1 MDKNNCICEEGLIGS
16 SGDLWSDLLKNIP
29 FLPTRAI
36 SESGIDYNQLE
47 PINEELSFVKIPNQ
61 RIFSAP
67 NIILWENIGEKDL
80 PVFFNDQSFSFRHQI
95 IGIKSDNTELL
106 NVIIKEL
113 KDNNDFYRFYMY
125 VTSSYL
131 LITVSYTHL

>member
-1 MDKNNCICEEGLIGS
+1 MGEHRRKGS
-16 SGDLWSDLLKNIP
+16 SS
-29 FLPTRAI
+29 
-36 SESGIDYNQLE
+36 
-47 PINEELSFVKIPNQ
+47 V
-61 RIFSAP
+61 
-67 NIILWENIGEKDL
+67 
-80 PVFFNDQSFSFRHQI
+80 FNDQSFSFRHQI

-131 LITVSYTHL
+131 LINRNTSLLKNDYMNLPF